1 MDDNLPV
8 LTTRKKDTQKSSAM
22 NNQGEY
28 TQCTHNCN
36 DAGTVLKDFFF
47 YSSLKGYETV
57 GT

>member
-28 TQCTHNCN
+28 TQCIHNCN
-36 DAGTVLKDFFF
+36 DAGTVLKDFF
-47 YSSLKGYETV
+47 STV
-57 GT
+57 H